1 MSLTAAGECAA
12 PIFPFPN
19 GPQRSGPTFYAGD
32 RRPVLLK
39 PSALRI
45 PLPLAQLKEAT
56 AMVLKSD
63 KAGFFGYR
71 RSRKFCQN
79 VPYIARVAA
88 GAFGFLTLIQVF
100 DGPDRYGASSFFET
114 IPSSPRWQTA
124 ANILSP

>member
-1 MSLTAAGECAA
+1 MRGPDLSV
-12 PIFPFPN
+12 
-19 GPQRSGPTFYAGD
+19 PQRSPEVGAKFFAGD
-32 RRPVLLK
+32 RRPALLK

-45 PLPLAQLKEAT
+45 PLPLAQLKEPT

-79 VPYIARVAA
+79 VPSRARVAA